1 MSNSREA
8 ELLAKIELREARIE
22 TLRKEKQLLQE
33 RIDQLLRRIYG
44 AKSERADR
52 YQLQLLMQEMEAPG
66 PAMGKGS
73 NPEAI
78 EIEPPGRRKIS
89 RRKSGP
95 RLPEHLPVVEEVLV
109 PEAVQSAPQA
119 WRRIG
124 EEVSER
130 LDFEPA
136 RFFKRRL
143 VRPKYVRR
151 GEVDATPVI
160 AKLPPPILEGSILT
174 AGLLAQVLVAKYC
187 DHLPLYRQESIYR
200 TRHGVELSRQLMA
213 QWVGVAAGW
222 LGLIYAEMRSEVFAS
237 GYVQVDE
244 TPIRYLAP
252 GHGKTRT
259 GYFWA
264 THRPGG
270 DVIFDWQTSRAAE
283 CLGRIIPVE
292 FCGRLQCDAYAA
304 YDAFARTRPGQ
315 IELIGCLAH
324 ARRKFVEAGEHAPP
338 GVRLVLHLMQNLYR
352 LEERLRET
360 RAGPKLR
367 AMARNLRARPVMER
381 LHRLLLTWKR
391 KHSYL
396 PQSAMG
402 KAIDYALDQ
411 WSSLL
416 LYLDDGRLEIDTN
429 LVENAIRPTA
439 IGKKNWLFIG
449 EANAGDR
456 SAIIYTVIESCRR
469 RGLDPYAY
477 LRDIFT
483 RLPSATN
490 QQIKQLT
497 PEGWAKTQRSAPLRR
512 AA

>member
-1 MSNSREA
+1 MSDSREA
-8 ELLAKIELREARIE
+8 ELLAKIEARDARIE
-22 TLRKEKQLLQE
+22 GLLKEKQLLQE
-33 RIDQLLRRIYG
+33 RIDQLLRKIYG
-44 AKSERADR
+44 AKSEQADM

-89 RRKSGP
+89 RKRSSP

-109 PEAVQSAPQA
+109 PEAVQTAPEA

-160 AKLPPPILEGSILT
+160 AKLPAPILEGSILT
-174 AGLLAQVLVAKYC
+174 AGLLAQVLIAKYC

-200 TRHGVELSRQLMA
+200 TRYGVELSRQLMA
-213 QWVGVAAGW
+213 QWVGVAANW
-222 LGLIYAEMRSEVFAS
+222 LGLIYAEMRSGVMAN

-259 GYFWA
+259 GYFWTA
-264 THRPGG
+264 HRPGG

-283 CLGRIIPVE
+283 CLGKIIPVD
-292 FCGRLQCDAYAA
+292 FRGTIQCDGYAA

-315 IELIGCLAH
+315 IELAGCWTH
-324 ARRKFVEAGEHAPP
+324 VRRKFVEAGDHAPR
-338 GVRLVLHLMQNLYR
+338 GVRLVLRLMQNLYR
-352 LEERLRET
+352 TEARLRET

-367 AMARNLRARPVMER
+367 MMARHLEARPVISR
-381 LHRLLLTWKR
+381 LHRFLLTWKR
-391 KHSYL
+391 NHRYL

-402 KAIDYALDQ
+402 KAIDYALGE

-416 LYLDDGRLEIDTN
+416 LYLEDGRLEIDTN

-439 IGKKNWLFIG
+439 VGKKNWLFIG

-477 LRDIFT
+477 LRDVFT
-483 RLPSATN
+483 RVPAATN
-490 QQIKQLT
+490 QQIKELT
-497 PEGWAKTQRSAPLRR
+497 PEGWAKTQRASALRR